1 VVVSEDRIGSR
12 MLISSREPTKFPG
25 STRSGSGK
33 YGCRTINLLQQC
45 TPRVVRYWQTL
56 FLVVS
61 ISGVKTLGLTFS
73 GCTWQW
79 RFFSR
84 FLVEDIV
91 WRLDVLEGENLRSNQ
106 VG

>member
-12 MLISSREPTKFPG
+12 MLMSSREPTKFPG

-33 YGCRTINLLQQC
+33 YGCRTISVLQQC
-45 TPRVVRYWQTL
+45 TRRVVRHRQTL

-73 GCTWQW
+73 GIWQW
-79 RFFSR
+79 RLFSR